1 MKTQKESNILNI
13 SDLDQKIYR
22 IISITRF
29 KELIKNRELVLVNP
43 EKWDDPFENFFLKG
57 NAVDNNGNNVDF
69 SNLREM
75 WYGQCWTKN
84 KDTDAMWRIYSHNKD
99 GIRISTTIR
108 KLFDA
113 IYDSSDKYAPLK
125 YFIGEVEYKTLNELN
140 NFGNENSFWSIAI
153 GGQNDG
159 FAKLLCIKREAFSHE
174 NEIRI
179 LVNENNEE
187 EVVKNKGLFKI
198 NINPSTLIDDLCL
211 DPRLNDEEYNKY
223 KIQIEKI
230 SKLPIFQSDL
240 YKFNLAPIDME

>member
-1 MKTQKESNILNI
+1 MSKFHKEEVMSQAEI
-13 SDLDQKIYR
+13 R
-22 IISITRF
+22 EF
-29 KELIKNRELVLVNP
+29 KDR
-43 EKWDDPFENFFLKG
+43 LKVSFVG
-57 NAVDNNGNNVDF
+57 G
-69 SNLREM
+69 
-75 WYGQCWTKN
+75 
-84 KDTDAMWRIYSHNKD
+84 
-99 GIRISTTIR
+99 
-108 KLFDA
+108 
-113 IYDSSDKYAPLK
+113 
-125 YFIGEVEYKTLNELN
+125 VEESL
-140 NFGNENSFWSIAI
+140 
-153 GGQNDG
+153 
-159 FAKLLCIKREAFSHE
+159 E